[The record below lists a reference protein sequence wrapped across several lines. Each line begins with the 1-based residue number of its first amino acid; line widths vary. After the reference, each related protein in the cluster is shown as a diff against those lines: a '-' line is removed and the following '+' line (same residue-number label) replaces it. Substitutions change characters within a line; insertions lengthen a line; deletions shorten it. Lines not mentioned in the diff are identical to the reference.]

1 MNFNIIIPTRD
12 RPNNIIKIIKNI
24 GDLNLSPE
32 YIIIIDDSRNEMN
45 SIHLEKIINSS
56 KKIRIKLLNKKNV
69 NHLFKNK
76 KTSYIGLGKRG
87 HNLGNARNLGLIYSF
102 VLSGYNVIN
111 LLIDDDMELNE
122 SIKHIL
128 DINPKNTLAKIEL
141 GGSPD
146 LSRLEWIQFFL
157 KSNKPSIL
165 IKNSYINKLVK
176 VLDKRSFLL
185 LNKYTDLKIPSIK
198 KNLDIIRIPQRE
210 ELSGGCCVFS
220 SNLILL
226 DLFPNWFDEDWCLFD
241 KLRRNHHVKIIKS
254 KINVCHNSLK
264 KNILNLD
271 LMLFEE
277 RGKILTNALKKM
289 NLLRIKKF
297 DTKKLLIL
305 EIMERIEII
314 NSVILVAD
322 HSLQNNLFK
331 RKILNKLLDLKR
343 EVQKLD
349 PNDLLEE
356 IEKFIDFEKHFKQ
369 DIKKNLNPI
378 KEDEN

>member
-1 MNFNIIIPTRD
+1 
-12 RPNNIIKIIKNI
+12 
-24 GDLNLSPE
+24 
-32 YIIIIDDSRNEMN
+32 
-45 SIHLEKIINSS
+45 
-56 KKIRIKLLNKKNV
+56 
-69 NHLFKNK
+69 
-76 KTSYIGLGKRG
+76 
-87 HNLGNARNLGLIYSF
+87 
-102 VLSGYNVIN
+102 
-111 LLIDDDMELNE
+111 
-122 SIKHIL
+122 
-128 DINPKNTLAKIEL
+128 
-141 GGSPD
+141 
-146 LSRLEWIQFFL
+146 
-157 KSNKPSIL
+157 
-165 IKNSYINKLVK
+165 
-176 VLDKRSFLL
+176 
-185 LNKYTDLKIPSIK
+185 
-198 KNLDIIRIPQRE
+198 
-210 ELSGGCCVFS
+210 
-220 SNLILL
+220 
-226 DLFPNWFDEDWCLFD
+226 
-241 KLRRNHHVKIIKS
+241 
-254 KINVCHNSLK
+254 
-264 KNILNLD
+264 
-271 LMLFEE
+271 MLFEE